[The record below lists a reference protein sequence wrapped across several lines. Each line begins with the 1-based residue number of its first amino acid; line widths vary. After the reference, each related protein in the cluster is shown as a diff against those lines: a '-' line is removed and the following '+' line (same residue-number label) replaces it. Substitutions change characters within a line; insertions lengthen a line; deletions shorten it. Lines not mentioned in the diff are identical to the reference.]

1 MTGQASHAR
10 LEEHASDW
18 KDPKLMVILIL
29 SGVVGIG
36 ICYLGFE
43 CQRVISATS
52 FFVLQNVS
60 KVAVVCAGMTFFG
73 DPITPVGML
82 GLTLSLGG
90 SFLYSKAQFDI
101 TASKQ
106 KKEESNPLIDN
117 KIDADKTV

>member
-36 ICYLGFE
+36 ICYFGFE

-52 FFVLQNVS
+52 FFVLENVS

-73 DPITPVGML
+73 DPITPGGML
-82 GLTLSLGG
+82 GLSLSLGG
-90 SFLYSKAQFDI
+90 SFFYSQAQIDLTEI
-101 TASKQ
+101 KQ
-106 KKEESNPLIDN
+106 KEAEHD
-117 KIDADKTV
+117 DF